1 MRSLTITKDLFFL
14 SLVFGGITA
23 LTFAL
28 LRVEKVNSP
37 NSSRADD
44 FALTDVSE
52 VTKAIDFAF
61 AEEWESRGMAAAGEV
76 DNLLVARR
84 LSLGIAGTIPS
95 LAEIREF
102 ENQCDED
109 QVNWWI
115 TRLLQDRR
123 TSNYLAERM
132 TRALVGVEDG
142 PFLIF
147 RRRRFVSWLSE
158 QLFLNRP
165 YDELVY
171 EILTEEG
178 LWTDTPAVNFYTR
191 TITQEEGSN
200 KPDPVLL
207 AGRTSR
213 AFLGMRIDCLQC
225 HDDFLDSVELGDPND
240 LRGGTQLDFHSLAAF
255 FSDVESSLLGLRDV
269 EEHQTYQYQ
278 LLDENK
284 VSVVVPTV
292 PFHEELDGK
301 EGNQRKR
308 LANWIT
314 HNENRPF
321 ARAAVNRFWAI
332 MFGRGLV
339 DPIDEIPL
347 GGPFPKVLEILTDD
361 FISHGFDLHRLI
373 RVIGATNAIRLKSAV
388 DFTVTQSH
396 EDAVAIFPTIR
407 LRPDQVAGA
416 IGQST
421 SLTTINSASHIITR
435 LMKFGQQNE
444 FVNRFGDP
452 GEDEFRDRGETVT
465 QRLLMLNGEMV
476 GERLENVLN
485 SPSHLAALAPDIDT
499 TLDVIYLTTL
509 TRYPNVEE
517 MQKAKSLLNK
527 QPLDRRGE
535 EVIDL
540 YWSLMNSA
548 EFRWNH

>member
-14 SLVFGGITA
+14 SLVLGGIAA

-28 LRVEKVNSP
+28 LRVEKIAAPRSLKN
-37 NSSRADD
+37 NEL
-44 FALTDVSE
+44 ALAGVVGVAE
-52 VTKAIDFAF
+52 AIDSAF
-61 AEEWESRGMAAAGEV
+61 AEDWASRHLVHADQV

-84 LSLGIAGTIPS
+84 ISLGIAGTIPS

-102 ENQCDED
+102 ESQPEAD
-109 QVNWWI
+109 QVSWWVA
-115 TRLLQDRR
+115 RLLEDRR
-123 TSNYLAERM
+123 TSNYLAERF

-147 RRRRFVSWLSE
+147 RRRRFVSWLSN
-158 QLFLNRP
+158 QLYLNRP
-165 YDELVY
+165 YDELVS

-191 TITQEEGSN
+191 TIIQEEESN

-225 HDDFLDSVELGDPND
+225 HDDFLDSVELGEPND
-240 LRGGTQLDFHSLAAF
+240 LRSGTQLDFHSLAAF
-255 FSDVESSLLGLRDV
+255 FSDVESSLLGIRDV
-269 EEHQTYQYQ
+269 EEHQPYQYQ

-284 VSVVVPTV
+284 VSVVVPSV
-292 PFHEELDGK
+292 PFLEELDGK
-301 EGNQRKR
+301 EGNQRRR
-308 LANWIT
+308 LANWVT
-314 HNENRPF
+314 HKDNRPF
-321 ARAAVNRFWAI
+321 ARAAVNRIWAI

-339 DPIDEIPL
+339 NPIDEIPL

-373 RVIGATNAIRLKSAV
+373 RVIGATNALRLNSAV
-388 DFTVTQSH
+388 GFAITQSH
-396 EDAVAIFPTIR
+396 EDSVAVFPTIR
-407 LRPDQVAGA
+407 LRPEQVAGA

-421 SLTTINSASHIITR
+421 SLTTINSSSHIMTR
-435 LMKFGQQNE
+435 LMKFGQQIE
-444 FVNRFGDP
+444 FVSRFGDP

-476 GERLENVLN
+476 GERLENILN
-485 SPSHLAALAPDIDT
+485 APSHLASLSPDVDT
-499 TLDVIYLTTL
+499 AVDVIYLTTL
-509 TRYPNVEE
+509 TRHPNAEE
-517 MQKAKSLLNK
+517 LDKAVNGLNETA
-527 QPLDRRGE
+527 LDQRGE

>member
-14 SLVFGGITA
+14 SLVFGGVTA
-23 LTFAL
+23 LTFTL
-28 LRVEKVNSP
+28 LRVEKVDSP
-37 NSSRADD
+37 ESSMAKELVL
-44 FALTDVSE
+44 ADVSE
-52 VTKAIDFAF
+52 VASAIDSAF
-61 AEEWESRGMAAAGEV
+61 AEEWASSGLVSAGDV
-76 DNLLVARR
+76 NNLLVARR
-84 LSLGIAGTIPS
+84 IALGIAGTIPS

-102 ENQCDED
+102 ETKRDED

-132 TRALVGVEDG
+132 ARALVGGENG

-165 YDELVY
+165 YDELVS

-178 LWTDTPAVNFYTR
+178 LWTDAPAVNFYTR

-225 HDDFLDSVELGDPND
+225 HDDFLNSVELGDPND

-255 FSDVESSLLGLRDV
+255 FSDVESSLLGIRDV

-292 PFHEELDGK
+292 PFHEELDGR

-339 DPIDEIPL
+339 NPIDEIPL

-388 DFTVTQSH
+388 DFTVNQSH

-407 LRPDQVAGA
+407 LRPEQVAGA
-416 IGQST
+416 IGQAT

-485 SPSHLAALAPDIDT
+485 VPSHLATLSPDIDT
-499 TLDVIYLTTL
+499 TVDVIYLTTL
-509 TRYPNVEE
+509 TRHPNVEE
-517 MQKAKSLLNK
+517 MQKAESLLNE

>member
-37 NSSRADD
+37 NSSKADE

-52 VTKAIDFAF
+52 VTKAIDSAF

-225 HDDFLDSVELGDPND
+225 HDDFLDSVELGDPHD
-240 LRGGTQLDFHSLAAF
+240 LRCGTQLDFHSLAAF
-255 FSDVESSLLGLRDV
+255 FSDVESSLLGIRDV
-269 EEHQTYQYQ
+269 EEHQPYQCQ

-284 VSVVVPTV
+284 VSVVVPAV
-292 PFHEELDGK
+292 PFHDELDGR

-308 LANWIT
+308 LANWVT

-321 ARAAVNRFWAI
+321 ARATVNRFWAI

-339 DPIDEIPL
+339 NPIDEIPL
-347 GGPFPKVLEILTDD
+347 GGPFPRVLEILTDD
-361 FISHGFDLHRLI
+361 FVSHGFNLNRLI
-373 RVIGATNAIRLKSAV
+373 RVIGSTNAIRLKSAV

-396 EDAVAIFPTIR
+396 EDAVAVFPTIR
-407 LRPDQVAGA
+407 LRPEQVAGA

-421 SLTTINSASHIITR
+421 SLTTINSTSHIMTR

-452 GEDEFRDRGETVT
+452 GEDEFTDRGETVT

-476 GERLENVLN
+476 GERLENIFN
-485 SPSHLAALAPDIDT
+485 APSHLARLSPDIDT
-499 TLDVIYLTTL
+499 TVDVIYLTTL

-517 MQKAKSLLNK
+517 KQKALSLLGE
-527 QPLDRRGE
+527 QPLDRRDD

>member
-14 SLVFGGITA
+14 SLVFGGVTA
-23 LTFAL
+23 LTFTL
-28 LRVEKVNSP
+28 LRVEKVDSP
-37 NSSRADD
+37 EPSKAKELVL
-44 FALTDVSE
+44 ADVSE
-52 VTKAIDFAF
+52 VASAIDSAF
-61 AEEWESRGMAAAGEV
+61 AEEWASSGLVSAGDV

-84 LSLGIAGTIPS
+84 ISLGIAGTIPS

-102 ENQCDED
+102 ETKRDED

-132 TRALVGVEDG
+132 ARALVGVENG

-165 YDELVY
+165 YDELVS

-178 LWTDTPAVNFYTR
+178 LWTDAPAVNFYTR
-191 TITQEEGSN
+191 TITQEEGNN
-200 KPDPVLL
+200 KPAPVLL

-225 HDDFLDSVELGDPND
+225 HDDFLDSVKLGDPND

-255 FSDVESSLLGLRDV
+255 FSDVESSLLGIRDV
-269 EEHQTYQYQ
+269 EEHQAYQYQ

-292 PFHEELDGK
+292 PFHEELDER

-308 LANWIT
+308 LANWVT

-339 DPIDEIPL
+339 NPIDEIPL

-361 FISHGFDLHRLI
+361 FVSHGFNLHRLI

-407 LRPDQVAGA
+407 LRPEQVAGA

-421 SLTTINSASHIITR
+421 SLTTINSASHILTR

-476 GERLENVLN
+476 GERLENVFN
-485 SPSHLAALAPDIDT
+485 APSHLATLSPDIDT
-499 TLDVIYLTTL
+499 TVDVIYLTTL
-509 TRYPNVEE
+509 TRHPNVEE
-517 MQKAKSLLNK
+517 MQKAESLLNE